1 MLREETGI
9 SIIQICEWN
18 DKSMGILYDNY
29 YRALVSYGCQFVER
43 ELAEDVVQE
52 MFSVLWEQRPQ
63 FKSFPQLTSYLYRT
77 VHNAA
82 FNHLRHQ
89 TVHNTYRQTIL
100 EHLQEYLLVDD
111 VAERFNKEEIYRQL
125 FAAIDELPPRQ
136 REIFLLCMDGKKNK
150 DIAEQLQISAETVKV
165 QKRRAIN
172 SLREKLAPMALLLL
186 YLKLTQSS

>member
-43 ELAEDVVQE
+43 ELAEDIVQE
-52 MFSVLWEQRPQ
+52 LFSVLWEQRPL

-89 TVHNTYRQTIL
+89 TVHNNYRQAIL
-100 EHLQEYLLVDD
+100 DHLQEFMLVDD
-111 VAERFNKEEIYRQL
+111 VSEKFNKEEIYRQL
-125 FAAIDELPPRQ
+125 FAAIDDLPPRQ
-136 REIFLLCMDGKKNK
+136 REVFLLCMEGKKNRDRK
-150 DIAEQLQISAETVKV
+150 ITVRTVKQV
-165 QKRRAIN
+165 Q
-172 SLREKLAPMALLLL
+172 L
-186 YLKLTQSS
+186 